1 MKKLI
6 YLYILI
12 FLSCEPSWFGL
23 EEDLGIYSY
32 HDGLALAWE
41 TFFSEQDYD
50 TAISYLNSTINE
62 TEDEIYYNSAYTALG
77 WLYLFKSNIFIG
89 ESPDSITVYRDR
101 AFTKLS
107 YIEKEEDAIEEYNTG
122 CYYDFCC
129 PDCFAKD
136 RELGLLYMQIEEYFI
151 FPDTT
156 TTNIIAL
163 ISQLAS
169 FVNDNDGL
177 DNNGLEV
184 DDEVEYNF
192 MNGKPI
198 GNNGETMD
206 FAIDDVRVYLARI
219 YFRNGQFEDSCTEL
233 TALPDYN
240 GCVTCVSDDAWD
252 NNNLDDL
259 LECFNSQTLF

>member
-1 MKKLI
+1 MKKII

-129 PDCFAKD
+129 PDCCC
-136 RELGLLYMQIEEYFI
+136 
-151 FPDTT
+151 PDFHSSGFGCHIDTG
-156 TTNIIAL
+156 AL
-163 ISQLAS
+163 FSDTV
-169 FVNDNDGL
+169 FFDNRRQ
-177 DNNGLEV
+177 DNE
-184 DDEVEYNF
+184 
-192 MNGKPI
+192 
-198 GNNGETMD
+198 
-206 FAIDDVRVYLARI
+206 
-219 YFRNGQFEDSCTEL
+219 
-233 TALPDYN
+233 
-240 GCVTCVSDDAWD
+240 
-252 NNNLDDL
+252 
-259 LECFNSQTLF
+259 